1 MKQVRIKDIAKL
13 SGFSIGTV
21 DRVLHNRGEVAADT
35 KEKILKIARELD
47 YKPNIV
53 AQALTTKKQYRIA
66 VLIPRADK
74 DNSFWAM
81 HPAGINKALNE
92 LRPFKV
98 NVSYYLF
105 ELHNEADFLS
115 KAEELLNDEP
125 EGVILAPI
133 LRKESLHICSRLEEK
148 GVPYIFIDSHIENCG
163 NLSFLGENAYKSGR
177 VAASLVDFG
186 VGADN
191 DILVVNI
198 AKDLENTRH
207 LYSRTRGFMNYFGEG
222 GRNKGRKITVEIES
236 SNMDT
241 VRQKLNKVF
250 ADYPD
255 IGAILV
261 SSAKTH
267 IVASYLEEKGLKD
280 IILVGYEMT
289 KENLDFLKHGIINF
303 LIGQRPVESSEKA
316 LKMMFE
322 HLTTGK
328 TFSKEEFQ
336 PVEIINPEN
345 ADF

>member
-21 DRVLHNRGEVAADT
+21 DRVLHDRGEVAADT
-35 KEKILKIARELD
+35 REKILKIARELD

-53 AQALTTKKQYRIA
+53 AQALTTKKQYKIA
-66 VLIPRADK
+66 VLIPKADK

-81 HPAGINKALNE
+81 HPEGLNKGLNE

-105 ELHNEADFLS
+105 ELHNEVDFLN
-115 KAEELLNDEP
+115 KAEEMLNDEP

-133 LRKESLHICSRLEEK
+133 LRKESLQICSKLEERST
-148 GVPYIFIDSHIENCG
+148 PYIFIDSHIENCG

-177 VAASLVDFG
+177 VAASLIDYG
-186 VGADN
+186 IGKDR

-207 LYSRTRGFMNYFGEG
+207 LYSRTRGFISYFEEG
-222 GRNKGRKITVEIES
+222 GRNRARRLTVEIES
-236 SNMDT
+236 SNMAL
-241 VRQKLNKVF
+241 VRQKLDGIL
-250 ADYPD
+250 ALHPT
-255 IGAILV
+255 IGAMLV

-267 IVASYLEEKGLKD
+267 IVASYLEEKELTD

-289 KENLDFLKHGIINF
+289 RENLDFLKRGYINF

-322 HLTTGK
+322 HLTTGR
-328 TFSKEEFQ
+328 TFPKEEFQ

-345 ADF
+345 ADL